1 MAAGSGLFLLEEHMR
16 FERFVE
22 LIGKD
27 TFEQLR
33 HKSVVIF
40 GLGGV
45 GSYVAEAIAR
55 SGIERIIIC
64 DFDLVEA
71 SNINR
76 QLLATDST
84 TGMLKTEVM
93 EQRIKDINPN
103 ARILTYPVKATNEI
117 IHEIVSLKPDYIADA
132 IDDIDAKTY
141 LIKTAIKEDIPIIS
155 SMGFAN
161 KLHPEQIKISTLN
174 KTSVCPLA
182 RTMRKK
188 LKLEGVTLNFPVV
201 YSLET
206 PIKTYHKDALGTSP
220 YVPSVA
226 GLVMASYII
235 NRMIGE
241 PI

>member
-1 MAAGSGLFLLEEHMR
+1 MR
-16 FERFVE
+16 FDRFIS

-27 TFEQLR
+27 EFESLR

-64 DFDLVEA
+64 DFDYVEE

-76 QLLATDST
+76 QLIATDST

-93 EQRIKDINPN
+93 EARIKDINPN
-103 ARILTYPVKATNEI
+103 ARVLSYPVKANDAI
-117 IHEIVSLKPDYIADA
+117 IKEIVSLQPDFIADA
-132 IDDIDAKTY
+132 IDDIDAKTF
-141 LIKTAIKEDIPIIS
+141 LIKTAIKKDIPFIS

-161 KLHPEQIKISTLN
+161 KLHPELVEITTLR

-182 RTMRKK
+182 KTMRKR
-188 LKLEGVTLNFPVV
+188 LKMDDVTLNFPVV
-201 YSLET
+201 YSIES
-206 PIKTYHKDALGTSP
+206 PIRKYSKESLGTSP

-226 GLVMASYII
+226 GLVMASYIV
-235 NRMIGE
+235 NHLIGE
-241 PI
+241 SI

>member
-1 MAAGSGLFLLEEHMR
+1 MR
-16 FERFVE
+16 FDRFVQ
-22 LIGKD
+22 LIGKG

-64 DFDLVEA
+64 DYDLVET

-76 QLLATDST
+76 QLVATDST

-103 ARILTYPVKATNEI
+103 ARVLTYPVKATNEI
-117 IHEIVSLKPDYIADA
+117 INEIVNLKPDYIADA
-132 IDDIDAKTY
+132 IDDISAKTY
-141 LIKTAIKEDIPIIS
+141 LIKTAIKKDIPFIS

-161 KLHPEQIKISTLN
+161 KLHPELIKISTLN
-174 KTSVCPLA
+174 KTTVCPLA
-182 RTMRKK
+182 KTMRKR
-188 LKLEGVTLNFPVV
+188 LKDERVTLNFPVV
-201 YSLET
+201 YSIET
-206 PIKTYHKDALGTSP
+206 PIKTYQKDTLGTSP

-226 GLVMASYII
+226 GLILASYII

-241 PI
+241 PIWKK